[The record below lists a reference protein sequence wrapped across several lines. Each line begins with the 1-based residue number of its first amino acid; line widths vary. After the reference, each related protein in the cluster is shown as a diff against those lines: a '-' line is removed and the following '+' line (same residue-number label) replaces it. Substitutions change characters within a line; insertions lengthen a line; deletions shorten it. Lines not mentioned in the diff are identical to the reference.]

1 MAGDEI
7 SSYNFRIKAT
17 DKSVAIFAINMSA
30 IVVVRGSEGD
40 CVKDNSACV
49 CVHVCVR
56 ECECALK
63 EIRLDV
69 AKHSLST
76 SYGQ

>member
-17 DKSVAIFAINMSA
+17 DKSVVIFAINMSA

-49 CVHVCVR
+49 CVHVCERVR
-56 ECECALK
+56 VC
-63 EIRLDV
+63 
-69 AKHSLST
+69 T
-76 SYGQ
+76 

>member
-17 DKSVAIFAINMSA
+17 DKSVVIFAINMSA

-49 CVHVCVR
+49 RACV
-56 ECECALK
+56 CESASVHLK
-63 EIRLDV
+63 R
-69 AKHSLST
+69 
-76 SYGQ
+76 